1 MEGEE
6 NDLDKA
12 EMDSMIAAQNKKKKK
27 SGGFQSLGLA
37 NEVKGLMHYA
47 ALECDVNLNYSFIGL
62 PRNHE
67 ERLQGPDADTE
78 EGHPSLAG
86 GPGCGGDGPDRLR

>member
-12 EMDSMIAAQNKKKKK
+12 EMDSLIAAQNKKKKK

-37 NEVKGLMHYA
+37 NEVAELLHYVGHD
-47 ALECDVNLNYSFIGL
+47 EDVNLNYSFIGL
-62 PRNHE
+62 SRNHE

>member
-1 MEGEE
+1 MCKLNFTMNKKKSKRAAPSEEVMEGEE

-37 NEVKGLMHYA
+37 NEVAELLHYVGPCLRC
-47 ALECDVNLNYSFIGL
+47 LEGN
-62 PRNHE
+62 
-67 ERLQGPDADTE
+67 T
-78 EGHPSLAG
+78 
-86 GPGCGGDGPDRLR
+86 

>member
-37 NEVKGLMHYA
+37 NEVAELMHYA
-47 ALECDVNLNYSFIGL
+47 ALEKDMNVKYSFKGFS
-62 PRNHE
+62 RNHE

-78 EGHPSLAG
+78 EGYPSLAG